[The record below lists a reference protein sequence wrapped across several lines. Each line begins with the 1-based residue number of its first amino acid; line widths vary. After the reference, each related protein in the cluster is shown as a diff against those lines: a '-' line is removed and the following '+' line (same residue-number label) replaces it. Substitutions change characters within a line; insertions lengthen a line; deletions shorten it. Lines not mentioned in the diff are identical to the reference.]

1 MCAVSCA
8 YTGDMRIAVLT
19 AGRCRKAHLQEGARD
34 YVSRIGRYA
43 ALEQIYR
50 AFSILRG
57 EDYHK

>member
-1 MCAVSCA
+1 
-8 YTGDMRIAVLT
+8 MRIAVLT